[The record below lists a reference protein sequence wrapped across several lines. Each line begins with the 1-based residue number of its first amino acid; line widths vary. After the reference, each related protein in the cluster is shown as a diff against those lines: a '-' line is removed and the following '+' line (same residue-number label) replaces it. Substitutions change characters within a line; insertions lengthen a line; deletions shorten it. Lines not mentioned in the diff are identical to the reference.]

1 MQTGN
6 AELGFV
12 ALGQV
17 QPPDGSKAPGSMW
30 LVPDNLYTPIR
41 QDAVVIAATKVEQG
55 GHRVRRLPRERQG
68 ARGDQGLRLQL
79 VRRRAPW
86 MPNSAADLQA
96 VALTLKL
103 AFVVT
108 ALLLVA
114 RHAARVVAGAHALAL
129 EGAAVRARR
138 AAAGAAAHGAGL
150 LPADADGAA
159 RLVGQATQALG
170 IGLLPFTF
178 AGLVIASMLYSM
190 PFVVQPLQTAFEAV
204 GARPLEAAATLR
216 AGPWERFVHV
226 ALPLA
231 RRGVVTAAVL
241 GFAHTVGEFGVV
253 LMIGGNIP
261 GATRVISTQLY
272 SHVEAL
278 EYPAA
283 HRLAAVLLLFS
294 FAVLLWVYRLRPRGA
309 LLGSPRRDGAP
320 RP

>member
-1 MQTGN
+1 MN
-6 AELGFV
+6 AV
-12 ALGQV
+12 
-17 QPPDGSKAPGSMW
+17 
-30 LVPDNLYTPIR
+30 
-41 QDAVVIAATKVEQG
+41 DADWAT
-55 GHRVRRLPRERQG
+55 
-68 ARGDQGLRLQL
+68 
-79 VRRRAPW
+79 
-86 MPNSAADLQA
+86 DLQA

-108 ALLLVA
+108 ALLLVLGTPLA
-114 RHAARVVAGAHALAL
+114 WWLAHTRSRWKAPLAALVALPLVLPPTVLGFYLL
-129 EGAAVRARR
+129 LLMGP
-138 AAAGAAAHGAGL
+138 HGW
-150 LPADADGAA
+150 
-159 RLVGQATQALG
+159 VGEATQALG
-170 IGLLPFTF
+170 IGLLPFSF

-231 RRGVVTAAVL
+231 RRGVITAAVL

-272 SHVEAL
+272 NHVEAL

-283 HRLAAVLLLFS
+283 HRLAAMLLVFS
-294 FAVLLWVYRLRPRGA
+294 FAVLLWVYRLRTRGA
-309 LLGSPRRDGAP
+309 LIGSSAPDGAP
-320 RP
+320 RT